1 MSKKRKYLLYTLRY
15 IILIIGA
22 LAILFPIIWALSASF
37 KSNQEVLQIPIQ
49 WIPKKLNLDNYITPF
64 IERPFLIYFLNSVF
78 AASVVTISNLLLS
91 SLAGYGFSKFNIPGK
106 KWLFLFVLSTLMVP
120 IQVIIV
126 PLFLII
132 NYFGWVDSYQG
143 LIVPLMVNAFGV
155 FLMRQFMMGIP
166 DDYLD
171 AARIDGTSEIG
182 IFFKIVL
189 PLSTPVL
196 AALGI
201 FTFVS
206 NWDEFLWPLIVINS
220 DKLST
225 LPLGIAKFQG
235 TYSSQYSQ
243 LLAMSLLAMLPLMIV
258 FIFAQRRFIEG
269 SSLSGLKQ

>member
-1 MSKKRKYLLYTLRY
+1 MNKKRKYLLYTLRY

-22 LAILFPIIWALSASF
+22 LAILFPIVWALSASF

>member
-1 MSKKRKYLLYTLRY
+1 MNKKRKYLLYTLRY